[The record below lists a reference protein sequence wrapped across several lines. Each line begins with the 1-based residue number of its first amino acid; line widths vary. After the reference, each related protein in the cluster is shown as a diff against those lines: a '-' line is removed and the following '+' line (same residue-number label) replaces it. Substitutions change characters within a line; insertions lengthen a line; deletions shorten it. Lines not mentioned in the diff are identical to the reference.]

1 MINEFPLG
9 LFFLR
14 HCKTQ
19 NNLNHRISGQ
29 VDSQIVDFTIDTR
42 VLKPINVEHQDI
54 TIISSSLNRCVQTT
68 AHLLKQ
74 CCKFY
79 AHIYIDSRIIE
90 RGMGCWEGNLRAD
103 IFQKHPELFCH
114 GKINPLFTPPH
125 GESIDDFTARIDD
138 FIQDLRMLAKQTPI
152 LVCAHNQSLKLLKY
166 RLVGGVNL
174 LDFGTPVRFKM
185 AKLNAFIDQ
194 LIEADPKSQIA
205 TIVTEK

>member
-1 MINEFPLG
+1 MISEFPFG

-29 VDSQIVDFTIDTR
+29 VDSQIVDFAIDTR
-42 VLKPINVEHQDI
+42 VLNQINVEHRDI

-68 AHLLKQ
+68 FHLLKQ
-74 CCKFY
+74 CCEFH
-79 AHIYIDSRIIE
+79 AHIYIAARIIE
-90 RGMGCWEGNLRAD
+90 RGMGYWEGALRAD
-103 IFQKHPELFCH
+103 VFQKHPGLFCH

-138 FIQDLRMLAKQTPI
+138 FIQDIGIVAKHTPI

-166 RLVGGVNL
+166 RLAGDVNL
-174 LDFGTPVRFKM
+174 LDFWYSCSFQNGKVER
-185 AKLNAFIDQ
+185 IY
-194 LIEADPKSQIA
+194 
-205 TIVTEK
+205 

>member
-1 MINEFPLG
+1 MISEFPFG

-42 VLKPINVEHQDI
+42 ALSPISVRHRDI

-68 AHLLKQ
+68 FQLLKQ
-74 CCKFY
+74 CSEFH

-90 RGMGCWEGNLRAD
+90 RGMGCWEGTLRTD
-103 IFQKHPELFCH
+103 VFQKHPGLFCH

-138 FIQDLRMLAKQTPI
+138 FIQDLRMIAKHTPI
-152 LVCAHNQSLKLLKY
+152 LVCAHNQSLKFLKY
-166 RLVGGVNL
+166 RLTGDVNL
-174 LDFGTPVRFKM
+174 LDFWCSCSFQNGKVER
-185 AKLNAFIDQ
+185 IY
-194 LIEADPKSQIA
+194 
-205 TIVTEK
+205 